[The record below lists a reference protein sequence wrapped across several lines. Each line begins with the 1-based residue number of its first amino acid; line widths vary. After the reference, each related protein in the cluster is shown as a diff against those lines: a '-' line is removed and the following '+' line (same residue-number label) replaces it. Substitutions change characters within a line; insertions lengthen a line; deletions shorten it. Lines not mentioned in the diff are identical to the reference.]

1 MARRRGSKSGK
12 AKPSSTPTE
21 SGSGAK
27 AAKPAKVGEARAS
40 KEPAAQPSPPKAGK
54 RAPKLPDGGKTK
66 SKSKAKSKTETRGMG
81 KAAAPAARQQ
91 AIPPAV
97 ANRMARR
104 TAIATGTPTVMGM
117 GVFVVSY
124 LLVSRSIL
132 DVPTGVTLLASGG
145 CFLLGLLGL
154 SYGVLSSS
162 WEDGSGSLLGFEQ
175 IPLNI
180 SRMRDSIRAM
190 RRGGSSQGSSG
201 GPQG

>member
-12 AKPSSTPTE
+12 AKPSTTPAR

-27 AAKPAKVGEARAS
+27 ASDPGKSAKASAARAS
-40 KEPAAQPSPPKAGK
+40 KEPAAQPSPLKAGK
-54 RAPKLPDGGKTK
+54 TAPKLPDGGKTK
-66 SKSKAKSKTETRGMG
+66 SKSKAEARGKSR
-81 KAAAPAARQQ
+81 AAAPAARQQ

-154 SYGVLSSS
+154 SYGVLSSN
-162 WEDGSGSLLGFEQ
+162 WEDGPGSLLGFEQ

>member
-12 AKPSSTPTE
+12 AKPPTPPTKF
-21 SGSGAK
+21 GSNAK
-27 AAKPAKVGEARAS
+27 AAKPGKSAKAN
-40 KEPAAQPSPPKAGK
+40 
-54 RAPKLPDGGKTK
+54 T
-66 SKSKAKSKTETRGMG
+66 AK
-81 KAAAPAARQQ
+81 AARQQ

-162 WEDGSGSLLGFEQ
+162 WEDGPGSLLGFEQ

-201 GPQG
+201 GTQG